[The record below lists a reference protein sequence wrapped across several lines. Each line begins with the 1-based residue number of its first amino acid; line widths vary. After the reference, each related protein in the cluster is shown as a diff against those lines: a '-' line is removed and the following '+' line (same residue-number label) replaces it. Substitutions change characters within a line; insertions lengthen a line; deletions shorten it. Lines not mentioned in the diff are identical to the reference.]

1 MAYIICEPCVD
12 VKDTACVDVC
22 PVDCIHTVDGENQ
35 LYINPDECIDCA
47 ACEPACPVNAI
58 FMHDEVP
65 AEWDSYIEINEK
77 FFETF
82 VKPDAGGDAAGG
94 ADGDGKKTE
103 KRQGIPE
110 EFVQLP
116 DLPASSIR
124 PILGLFVTLTQ
135 PVLGAFSAKF
145 KSELEEI
152 VGNSRT
158 FSAAVSTGI
167 NCLINLT
174 LYPVLLF
181 LFAVKGRGIGLF
193 SAESNLAIFVG
204 VVFAVVEGLYRF
216 KDDLVS
222 TESEEQPKYR
232 AAFYGWIP
240 SFIAQACLSVFKSTI
255 VSQPRAPRSSVPGAV
270 LTDGPIYSDDLRE
283 RYRRYGMVNQIREA
297 SDYYQIE
304 IEFPRWVPDSVY
316 KKQFDLPDR
325 MPDYTYQIHLGDD
338 ALTVEAKLEDPRF
351 SQVLGR
357 ASSFPDGFRNTF
369 QIEGKPNDYRADLRD
384 KVLEIIVPKTGK
396 AADLLIEQPVHYAKL
411 KG

>member
-65 AEWDSYIEINEK
+65 AEWTSYIEINEK

-82 VKPDAGGDAAGG
+82 VKPDADGDAAGSAG
-94 ADGDGKKTE
+94 GDGQAAD

-116 DLPASSIR
+116 DLPGSTIR
-124 PILGLFVTLTQ
+124 PVLRLFITLAQ

-145 KSELEEI
+145 KSELEEL
-152 VGNSRT
+152 VDNSRI
-158 FSAAVSTGI
+158 FSSAVSTGI

-181 LFAVKGRGIGLF
+181 LFAVQGRGVGLF
-193 SAESNLAIFVG
+193 TAESNFAIFIG
-204 VVFAVVEGLYRF
+204 VVFAMVEGLYRF

-222 TESEEQPKYR
+222 TESEEKSRYG

-240 SFIAQACLSVFKSTI
+240 SFIAQMILSALKSTI
-255 VSQPRAPRSSVPGAV
+255 VSQPSAPRSSVPGAV
-270 LTDGPIYSDDLRE
+270 LTDGPIYSDDVRE
-283 RYRRYGMVNQIREA
+283 RYRRYGMVNRVQET

-325 MPDYTYQIHLGDD
+325 MPDYAYQIDLHDD
-338 ALTVEAKLEDPRF
+338 TLTVEAKLEDSRF

-357 ASSFPDGFRNTF
+357 ASSFPNGFRNTF
-369 QIEGKPNDYRADLRD
+369 QVEGQPSDYRADLRD
-384 KVLEIIVPKTGK
+384 KVLEIIVPKAGK
-396 AADLLIEQPVHYAKL
+396 ASDLVIEQPVHYAKL

>member
-65 AEWDSYIEINEK
+65 AEWTSYIEINEK

-82 VKPDAGGDAAGG
+82 VKPDAGGDSAGSAGG
-94 ADGDGKKTE
+94 DGQAAD

-116 DLPASSIR
+116 DLPGSTIR
-124 PILGLFVTLTQ
+124 PVLRLFITLAQ

-145 KSELEEI
+145 KSELEEL
-152 VGNSRT
+152 VDNSRI
-158 FSAAVSTGI
+158 FSSAVSTGI

-181 LFAVKGRGIGLF
+181 LFAVQGRGVGLF
-193 SAESNLAIFVG
+193 TAESNFAIFIG
-204 VVFAVVEGLYRF
+204 VVFAMIEGLYRF

-222 TESEEQPKYR
+222 TESEEKSRYG

-240 SFIAQACLSVFKSTI
+240 SFIAQMILSALKSTI
-255 VSQPRAPRSSVPGAV
+255 VSQPSAPRSSVPGAV
-270 LTDGPIYSDDLRE
+270 LTDGPIYSDDVRE
-283 RYRRYGMVNQIREA
+283 RYRRYGMVNRVQET

-325 MPDYTYQIHLGDD
+325 MPDYAYQIALHDD
-338 ALTVEAKLEDPRF
+338 TLTVEAKLEDSRF

-357 ASSFPDGFRNTF
+357 ASSFPNGFRNTF
-369 QIEGKPNDYRADLRD
+369 QVEGHPSDYRADLRD
-384 KVLEIIVPKTGK
+384 KVLEIIVPKAGK
-396 AADLLIEQPVHYAKL
+396 ASDLVIEQPVHYAKL

>member
-1 MAYIICEPCVD
+1 MAYVICEPCVD

-22 PVDCIHTVDGENQ
+22 PVDGIHTVDGDNQ

-65 AEWDSYIEINEK
+65 AEWNSYIELNEK

-82 VKPDAGGDAAGG
+82 VKPDAGDGAAG
-94 ADGDGKKTE
+94 ADGDGQNTE

-116 DLPASSIR
+116 ELPDSSIR
-124 PILGLFVTLTQ
+124 PVLRLAVTLTQ
-135 PVLGAFSAKF
+135 PLLGAFSAKF
-145 KSELEEI
+145 KNQLEEI
-152 VGNSRT
+152 VNNPRA

-181 LFAVKGRGIGLF
+181 LFAVKGGGAGLF
-193 SAESNLAIFVG
+193 TAEGNFFILIG

-222 TESEEQPKYR
+222 TESEEKSLYR

-240 SFIAQACLSVFKSTI
+240 SFIAQMLLSAFKSAI
-255 VSQPRAPRSSVPGAV
+255 VSQPSSPRSSVPGAV
-270 LTDGPIYSDDLRE
+270 LTDGPIYSDDFRE
-283 RYRRYGMVNQIREA
+283 RYRRYGMVNRVQEA

-325 MPDYTYQIHLGDD
+325 MPDYTYQVDLQNDT
-338 ALTVEAKLEDPRF
+338 LTVEAKLEDPRF

-369 QIEGKPNDYRADLRD
+369 KIEGQPDDYRADLRD

-396 AADLLIEQPVHYAKL
+396 AANLVIEQPVHYAKL

>member
-65 AEWDSYIEINEK
+65 AEWTSYIEINEK

-82 VKPDAGGDAAGG
+82 VKPDAGGDAAGSAG
-94 ADGDGKKTE
+94 GDGQAAD

-116 DLPASSIR
+116 DLPGSTIR
-124 PILGLFVTLTQ
+124 PVLRLFITLAQ
-135 PVLGAFSAKF
+135 PVFGAFSAKF
-145 KSELEEI
+145 KNELEEL
-152 VGNSRT
+152 VDNSRI
-158 FSAAVSTGI
+158 FSSAVSTGI

-181 LFAVKGRGIGLF
+181 LFAVQGRGVGLF
-193 SAESNLAIFVG
+193 TAESNFAIFIG
-204 VVFAVVEGLYRF
+204 VVFAMIEGLYRF

-222 TESEEQPKYR
+222 TESEEKSRYG

-240 SFIAQACLSVFKSTI
+240 SFIAQMILSALKSTI
-255 VSQPRAPRSSVPGAV
+255 VSQPSAPRSSVPGAV
-270 LTDGPIYSDDLRE
+270 LTDGPIYSDDVRE
-283 RYRRYGMVNQIREA
+283 RYRRYGMVNRVQET

-325 MPDYTYQIHLGDD
+325 MPDYAYQIDLHDD
-338 ALTVEAKLEDPRF
+338 TLTVEAKLEDSRF

-357 ASSFPDGFRNTF
+357 ASSFPNGFRNTF
-369 QIEGKPNDYRADLRD
+369 QVEGHPNDYRADLRD
-384 KVLEIIVPKTGK
+384 KVLEIIVPKIGK
-396 AADLLIEQPVHYAKL
+396 AADLVIEQPVHYAKL

>member
-1 MAYIICEPCVD
+1 MAYVICEPCVD

-35 LYINPDECIDCA
+35 LYINPEECIDCA

-65 AEWDSYIEINEK
+65 AEWDSYIEINEN

-82 VKPDAGGDAAGG
+82 VKPDAGGGAAAG
-94 ADGDGKKTE
+94 ADGDGQKAE

-116 DLPASSIR
+116 DLPESTIR
-124 PILGLFVTLTQ
+124 PALRVLVTLTQ

-145 KSELEEI
+145 KRDLEEM
-152 VGNSRT
+152 VDNSRT

-181 LFAVKGRGIGLF
+181 LFAVKGRGVGLF
-193 SAESNLAIFVG
+193 AAESNLAIFIG

-222 TESEEQPKYR
+222 TEGEEVSQYR

-240 SFIAQACLSVFKSTI
+240 SFIAQALLSALKSTM
-255 VSQPRAPRSSVPGAV
+255 VSQPSAPRSSVPGAV

-283 RYRRYGMVNQIREA
+283 RYRRYGMVNRIQEE

-316 KKQFDLPDR
+316 KKQLDLPDR
-325 MPDYTYQIHLGDD
+325 MPDYAFQIDLQDD
-338 ALTVEAKLEDPRF
+338 TLTVEAKLDDPRF

-357 ASSFPDGFRNTF
+357 ASSFPNGFRNTF
-369 QIEGKPNDYRADLRD
+369 QIEGQPNDYRADLRD
-384 KVLEIIVPKTGK
+384 KVLEIIVPKAGK
-396 AADLLIEQPVHYAKL
+396 AADLVIEQPVHYAKL

>member
-1 MAYIICEPCVD
+1 MAYVICEPCVD

-58 FMHDEVP
+58 FMRDEVP
-65 AEWDSYIEINEK
+65 AEWNSYFELNEK

-94 ADGDGKKTE
+94 AGGDGQKTE

-116 DLPASSIR
+116 DLPDSSIR
-124 PILGLFVTLTQ
+124 PALRLLVTLSQ

-145 KSELEEI
+145 KSELEEMVDNPRI
-152 VGNSRT
+152 

-181 LFAVKGRGIGLF
+181 LFAVKGRGISLF
-193 SAESNLAIFVG
+193 TTEGNFFILIG

-222 TESEEQPKYR
+222 TESDENSRYR
-232 AAFYGWIP
+232 AAFYGWVP
-240 SFIAQACLSVFKSTI
+240 SFLAQMLLSALKSAI
-255 VSQPRAPRSSVPGAV
+255 ISQPSAPRSSVPGAV

-283 RYRRYGMVNQIREA
+283 RYRRYGMINHIQET

-325 MPDYTYQIHLGDD
+325 MPDYTYQIDLQNDT
-338 ALTVEAKLEDPRF
+338 LTVEAKLEDPRF

-357 ASSFPDGFRNTF
+357 ASSFPNGFRNTF
-369 QIEGKPNDYRADLRD
+369 NVEGRPGDYRADLRD

-396 AADLLIEQPVHYAKL
+396 AANLVIDQPVHYAKL